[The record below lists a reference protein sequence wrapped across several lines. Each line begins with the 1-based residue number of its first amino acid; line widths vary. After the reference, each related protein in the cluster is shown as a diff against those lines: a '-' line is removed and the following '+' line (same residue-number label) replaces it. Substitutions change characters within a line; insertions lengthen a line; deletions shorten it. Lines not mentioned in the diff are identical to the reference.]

1 MSFCKGSHSV
11 DGPDGCG
18 NESCRGRELCVPT
31 CATCPDFPNVHCQ
44 ANHSVD
50 DGCGNEDCR
59 GQTYCVAS
67 CHDCPDF
74 QPVIELA
81 RAGASL
87 EQLFARA
94 RVPLSQVQSP
104 SSLSSLSYPVFHP
117 SPGFSP
123 SSSSSKVT
131 RLFGREWPPTS
142 VRAFMACLAGPA
154 DPSVRN
160 DQELMDKLH
169 QTQGVPVSNICTLLE
184 EQATRSN
191 VISSLTRFV
200 TGCSAGGLLFVYLGG
215 HGNSTDGYSDWGL
228 GTWEEDTRGPEV
240 APLICNVPSR
250 VFAVADSCHS
260 GAFIHDVEAHLATHP
275 LMCESLTVLAS
286 TQSNQSASTGWKLLQ
301 YLIDGMTDESNLAT
315 SEIALAQHVVD
326 NLRTSNPK
334 QRAQLFY
341 RQRYG

>member
-94 RVPLSQVQSP
+94 RVPLSQVQ
-104 SSLSSLSYPVFHP
+104 
-117 SPGFSP
+117 GF
-123 SSSSSKVT
+123 
-131 RLFGREWPPTS
+131 
-142 VRAFMACLAGPA
+142 AGHA
-154 DPSVRN
+154 
-160 DQELMDKLH
+160 L
-169 QTQGVPVSNICTLLE
+169 
-184 EQATRSN
+184 
-191 VISSLTRFV
+191 
-200 TGCSAGGLLFVYLGG
+200 LGG
-215 HGNSTDGYSDWGL
+215 HMG
-228 GTWEEDTRGPEV
+228 
-240 APLICNVPSR
+240 
-250 VFAVADSCHS
+250 
-260 GAFIHDVEAHLATHP
+260 
-275 LMCESLTVLAS
+275 SLS
-286 TQSNQSASTGWKLLQ
+286 
-301 YLIDGMTDESNLAT
+301 
-315 SEIALAQHVVD
+315 
-326 NLRTSNPK
+326 TSNAMKAASFQHSMSPS
-334 QRAQLFY
+334 QTSQSEPSFCN
-341 RQRYG
+341 GSHSVDG